1 MDGLLLSNRGVQII
15 RSIVTLLHILTGN
28 LCAIVIS
35 SMLEDAQGSLA
46 PEPLFVSRQKDK
58 GTLVLSLE
66 LREPVS
72 GDEEDLETLRSR

>member
-1 MDGLLLSNRGVQII
+1 MDDPLLSNRGVQII

-46 PEPLFVSRQKDK
+46 PEPLFVSRQKDT
-58 GTLVLSLE
+58 GTLVLGLE
-66 LREPVS
+66 LRVATRK
-72 GDEEDLETLRSR
+72 DLETLRSR

>member
-1 MDGLLLSNRGVQII
+1 
-15 RSIVTLLHILTGN
+15 
-28 LCAIVIS
+28 
-35 SMLEDAQGSLA
+35 MLEDAQGSLA

-58 GTLVLSLE
+58 GTLVLGLE